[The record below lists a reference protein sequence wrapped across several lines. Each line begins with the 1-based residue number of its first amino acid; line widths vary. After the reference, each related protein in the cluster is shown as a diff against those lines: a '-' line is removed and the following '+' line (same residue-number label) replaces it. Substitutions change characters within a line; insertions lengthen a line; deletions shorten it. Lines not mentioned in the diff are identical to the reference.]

1 MYKNTKGANQWKV
14 KSCNFITGCPHDCL
28 YCYSKASA
36 LYKKIKTRES
46 WKQETLIF
54 DQLNQKQSRVRKGR
68 VMFPSLHDISP
79 AHLPESIQFIR
90 NILVAGNEILIV
102 SKPHL
107 ECIKAICEEFVD
119 YKDKI
124 LFRFTI
130 GSANDEILKF
140 WEPGAPSFDERI
152 ASLKYAYDTGYQ
164 TSISCEPMLD
174 NKIGEVIS
182 AVKPYV
188 THSIW
193 LGTMNNMEWRLP
205 TNSELTQELKDK
217 ANQLYAWQSDD
228 NIKALYDKFKN
239 NSLIRWKNEIK
250 KIVGLPI
257 GEIGSDE

>member
-1 MYKNTKGANQWKV
+1 MKNNSNGTKEWSV
-14 KSCNFITGCPHDCL
+14 KSANFITGCSNNCK
-28 YCYSKASA
+28 YCFSRAMAIRTKR
-36 LYKKIKTRES
+36 KTQDN
-46 WKQETLIF
+46 WKEELVRQK
-54 DQLNQKQSRVRKGR
+54 DLNKNWKLVEGGR
-68 VMFPSLHDISP
+68 VMFPSSHDITP
-79 AHLPESIQFIR
+79 DHLQESIQFLL
-90 NILVAGNEILIV
+90 NILTPGNAVLLV

-107 ECIKAICEEFVD
+107 ECIKAICDEFFEF
-119 YKDKI
+119 KEKI
-124 LFRFTI
+124 LFRYTI
-130 GSANDEILKF
+130 GSADDEVHKF

-174 NKIGEVIS
+174 NKIGVVIS

-217 ANQLYAWQSDD
+217 ANQLYDWQSDD
-228 NIKALYDKFKN
+228 NINALYDKFKN